1 MTDLAEVQLPVTQGC
16 WLLGLPRSTYYRI
29 QHKYRH
35 YRPVAA
41 PIPHTARV
49 QPAALTPAER
59 AQIVDILG
67 RDVYR
72 ELSVDQTYW
81 RAFDGAE
88 IGCSQRSF
96 YRVATAARLSGD
108 RRRVR
113 TGSTARHA
121 PCALASQSNELWTWD
136 ATELQG
142 PGRERYKLSVIIDV
156 YSRYPIGWQIEHH
169 ESAQHAVSLFT
180 TAIQRHGSP
189 AVVHSDNG
197 APMRSRALLALL
209 EQQDATASF
218 SRPRVSDDNPFSES
232 LFKTLKYDLN
242 CPPHFD
248 SIEHA
253 RAWTARFFQRYATQ
267 HRHSGLARHTPESVY
282 YGTADNIQAQRQ
294 THLDRYHHQHPERFR
309 KPPKAPTLQPTGIN
323 THLSQTG

>member
-1 MTDLAEVQLPVTQGC
+1 MPVIQSC
-16 WLLGLPRSTYYRI
+16 RLLGLPRSTYYRI

-35 YRPVAA
+35 YRPVPA

-59 AQIVDILG
+59 AEIVTILG
-67 RDVYR
+67 RGTYA

-81 RAFDGAE
+81 RAFDTGE

-96 YRVATAARLSGD
+96 YRVAAAARLSGD

-113 TGSTARHA
+113 TGSAARHA
-121 PCALASQSNELWTWD
+121 PCALAVRVNQLWTWD
-136 ATELQG
+136 ATELHG
-142 PGRERYKLSVIIDV
+142 PGRQRYKLSVILDV

-180 TAIQRHGSP
+180 AAIANHGSP
-189 AVVHSDNG
+189 EIVHSDNG

-209 EQQDATASF
+209 GEQAVTASF
-218 SRPRVSDDNPFSES
+218 SRPRVSNDNPFSES
-232 LFKTLKYDLN
+232 LFKTLKYDLD

-253 RAWTARFFQRYATQ
+253 HAWTARFFHRYATQ
-267 HRHSGLARHTPESVY
+267 HRHSGLARHTPASVY
-282 YGTADNIQAQRQ
+282 YGTAHSVQTQRQ
-294 THLDRYHHQHPERFR
+294 AHLDRYHQQHPERFH
-309 KPPKAPTLQPTGIN
+309 KPPKPPP
-323 THLSQTG
+323 